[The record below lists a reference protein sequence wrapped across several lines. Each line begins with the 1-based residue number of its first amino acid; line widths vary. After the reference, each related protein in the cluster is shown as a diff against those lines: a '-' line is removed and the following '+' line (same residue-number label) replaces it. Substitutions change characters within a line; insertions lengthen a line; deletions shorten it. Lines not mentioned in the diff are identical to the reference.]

1 MLPTTY
7 QNDGNNQPFSNL
19 LIRFVDKSY
28 PLSLTEAMAALK
40 AGRFVLVHDDKGRE
54 NEIDMVVAAEHVK
67 PHHIATMRNDAGGL
81 VCLAI
86 ANEITTKLGLVYM
99 HDMIASMGK
108 VNPVFSKLTEG
119 KAAYGDKPSFSI
131 SVNHRSTYTGITD
144 HDRALTISK
153 MANVCMK
160 IDDGGV
166 ADFAKNF
173 LAPGHVPILIASKR
187 LLWDRMGHTE
197 LCVYL
202 TQLAGLTPAVTICEM
217 MDSAT
222 HMALSIEAAQEY
234 ANKFNIPLID
244 ASELKA
250 HAKVA

>member
-1 MLPTTY
+1 M
-7 QNDGNNQPFSNL
+7 
-19 LIRFVDKSY
+19 
-28 PLSLTEAMAALK
+28 SLAEAIAALK
-40 AGRFVLVHDDKGRE
+40 AGTFVLVHDDKGRE

-67 PHHIATMRNDAGGL
+67 PYHIATMRNDAGGL
-81 VCLAI
+81 ICLAM

-99 HDMIASMGK
+99 HDMIAGMGK

-144 HDRALTISK
+144 HDRALTISR
-153 MANVCMK
+153 MAEICK
-160 IDDGGV
+160 SIDSNGV
-166 ADFAKNF
+166 KEFARDFR
-173 LAPGHVPILIASKR
+173 APGHVPILIASKG
-187 LLWDRMGHTE
+187 LLHDRMGHTE

-202 TQLAGLTPAVTICEM
+202 AKLAGIIPAVAICEM
-217 MDSAT
+217 MDSTT
-222 HMALSIEAAQEY
+222 HKALSIEAAQEY

>member
-1 MLPTTY
+1 
-7 QNDGNNQPFSNL
+7 
-19 LIRFVDKSY
+19 
-28 PLSLTEAMAALK
+28 
-40 AGRFVLVHDDKGRE
+40 
-54 NEIDMVVAAEHVK
+54 MVVAAEHVN
-67 PHHIATMRNDAGGL
+67 PQHIATMRNDAGGL

-99 HDMIASMGK
+99 HDMIAGMGK

-153 MANVCMK
+153 MAEICK
-160 IDDGGV
+160 TIDNGAV
-166 ADFAKNF
+166 EEFAKNF
-173 LAPGHVPILIASKR
+173 RAPGHVPILIASKR
-187 LLWDRMGHTE
+187 LLHDRMGHTE

-202 TQLAGLTPAVTICEM
+202 AKLAGIVPAVAICEM

-222 HMALSIEAAQEY
+222 HRALSIEAAQEY
-234 ANKFNIPLID
+234 ANKSNIPLID
-244 ASELKA
+244 ASQLKA

>member
-1 MLPTTY
+1 M
-7 QNDGNNQPFSNL
+7 
-19 LIRFVDKSY
+19 
-28 PLSLTEAMAALK
+28 SLTEAIAALK
-40 AGRFVLVHDDKGRE
+40 AGKFVLVHDGKGRE
-54 NEIDMVVAAEHVK
+54 NEIDMVVAAEYVK
-67 PHHIATMRNDAGGL
+67 PHHIVTMRKDAGGL

-86 ANEITTKLGLVYM
+86 ANNITTKLGLVYM

-119 KAAYGDKPSFSI
+119 RAAYGDKPSFSI

-153 MANVCMK
+153 MAQVCKK

-166 ADFAKNF
+166 DDFAKNF
-173 LAPGHVPILIASKR
+173 RAPGHVPILIASKR
-187 LLWDRMGHTE
+187 LLQDRMGHTE
-197 LCVYL
+197 LCVYMM
-202 TQLAGLTPAVTICEM
+202 QLAGLTPAVAMCEM
-217 MDSAT
+217 MDSDT
-222 HMALSIEAAQEY
+222 HKALSIEDAQEY
-234 ANKFNIPLID
+234 ADKFNIPLID

>member
-1 MLPTTY
+1 M
-7 QNDGNNQPFSNL
+7 
-19 LIRFVDKSY
+19 
-28 PLSLTEAMAALK
+28 SLAEAIAALR

-54 NEIDMVVAAEHVK
+54 NEVDMVVAAEHITPDRV
-67 PHHIATMRNDAGGL
+67 AAMRSDAGGL
-81 VCLAI
+81 VCLAV
-86 ANEITTKLGLVYM
+86 ANEITAKLGLVYM
-99 HDMIASMGK
+99 HDMIAGMGK

-144 HDRALTISK
+144 QDRALTISE
-153 MANVCMK
+153 MAKVCRN
-160 IDDGGV
+160 IDSGGV
-166 ADFAKNF
+166 EEFAKNF
-173 LAPGHVPILIASKR
+173 RAPGHVPILIASKR
-187 LLWDRMGHTE
+187 LLHDRMGHTE

-202 TQLAGLTPAVTICEM
+202 AKLAGITPAVAICEM

-222 HMALSIEAAQEY
+222 HRALAIEAAQEY
-234 ANKFNIPLID
+234 GNKFNIPLID